1 MLVSFRVLAMTLTMA
16 AMVNLMEIR
25 DDREDDAHNAKP
37 WLAQSPESPRPL
49 NQGIYLKSQ
58 Y

>member
-1 MLVSFRVLAMTLTMA
+1 MTLTMA

-25 DDREDDAHNAKP
+25 GNREDDAHNAQP

-49 NQGIYLKSQ
+49 NQGIYLKS
-58 Y
+58 